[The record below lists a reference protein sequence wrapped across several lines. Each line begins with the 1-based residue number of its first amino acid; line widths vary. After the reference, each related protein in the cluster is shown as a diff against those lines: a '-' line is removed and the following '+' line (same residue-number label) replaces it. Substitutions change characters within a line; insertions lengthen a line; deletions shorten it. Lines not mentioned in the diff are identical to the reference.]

1 MNPLR
6 HKTGKYVAYAIA
18 LLAACIA
25 GFAVHGL
32 VRDLMYG
39 DNGAIGETEDGYRV
53 DREPILTR
61 FPRLGPFEKCYW
73 KADIIGK
80 PGIGPTPYWMKGFVV
95 LDSIEFEAFKAQY
108 QWADVESGWE
118 PSLDTAILGV
128 QSFKW
133 SYSQGFDDY
142 IISTNYFA
150 RFYLDLENGIV
161 FFDVEK

>member
-6 HKTGKYVAYAIA
+6 HRAVRYVALAAA

-25 GFAVHGL
+25 GLALH
-32 VRDLMYG
+32 DPLMYG
-39 DNGAIGETEDGYRV
+39 HNPPIGETQDGYRV
-53 DREPILTR
+53 DREPLLTR

-73 KADIIGK
+73 QADIVGK

-95 LDSIEFEAFKAQY
+95 LDRVEFAAFRTRY
-108 QWADVESGWE
+108 QWTDVESGWE

-128 QSFKW
+128 QSFRW
-133 SYSQGFDDY
+133 SYSQAFDSY
-142 IISTNYFA
+142 MHSA
-150 RFYLDLENGIV
+150 SWVGRFYLDLENGIV